1 MGRDFAGIL
10 GLVAFSTTV
19 LRGAIAGVADD
30 ALLTAT
36 IHLFAFA
43 AGGWIL
49 GTIAEHAIEQSVRM
63 RFAVELSKLEAES
76 TKSETS
82 TNEKKGK

>member
-49 GTIAEHAIEQSVRM
+49 GTIAESVIEQSVRT
-63 RFAVELSKLEAES
+63 RFATELKAAEEAAKAEV
-76 TKSETS
+76 
-82 TNEKKGK
+82 KK

>member
-43 AGGWIL
+43 AAGWIL
-49 GTIAEHAIEQSVRM
+49 GSIASSTIDQSVRA
-63 RFAVELSKLEAES
+63 RFAAELKAAEEATKVEL
-76 TKSETS
+76 TQ
-82 TNEKKGK
+82 